1 MKEETQETQETQ
13 EPQIEETQEPKIEE
27 TQIEEPQIEEPQIEE
42 TKIEV
47 RNAQEIKDGFLS
59 VEVKGLYGNDF
70 CQYIFDP
77 KTEQNEKLLEALKGV
92 DVKPYVVDIE
102 ALKTAKHSELKAQ
115 MVAKRDVLTCHYDG
129 DDFDCNTNAQNNINS
144 LILFTETSKTD
155 AIVTIRS
162 SNETTHVFNKEQLHE
177 LSSLM
182 VKAVN
187 DLYTEYWVLKDNLSK
202 AKCEEDIKS
211 INWS

>member
-1 MKEETQETQETQ
+1 MEELKNEQEEVQEEIQDFQDFQET
-13 EPQIEETQEPKIEE
+13 
-27 TQIEEPQIEEPQIEE
+27 QIEE

-59 VEVKGLYGNDF
+59 IEVKGLYGNEF

-92 DVKPYVVDIE
+92 DVKPYVVDLE
-102 ALKTAKHSELKAQ
+102 ALKTAKHAELKAQ
-115 MVAKRDVLTCHYDG
+115 MVAKRDALTCHYDG
-129 DDFDCNTNAQNNINS
+129 DEFDCNTNAQNNINS

-155 AIVTIRS
+155 AIVSIRS

>member
-1 MKEETQETQETQ
+1 MEELKNEQEEIQETQETQ
-13 EPQIEETQEPKIEE
+13 IEELQE
-27 TQIEEPQIEEPQIEE
+27 TQIEE

-77 KTEQNEKLLEALKGV
+77 KTEQNDKLLEALKGV
-92 DVKPYVVDIE
+92 DVKPYVVDLE

-115 MVAKRDVLTCHYDG
+115 MVAKRDALTCHYDG
-129 DDFDCNTNAQNNINS
+129 DEFDCNTNAQNNINS

-155 AIVTIRS
+155 AIVSIRS

-202 AKCEEDIKS
+202 AKCEEDVKS

>member
-1 MKEETQETQETQ
+1 MKEEIQDFQELQETVE
-13 EPQIEETQEPKIEE
+13 EPKKLEI
-27 TQIEEPQIEEPQIEE
+27 
-42 TKIEV
+42 K
-47 RNAQEIKDGFLS
+47 NAQEIKDGFLS
-59 VEVKGLYGNDF
+59 VEVKNLYGDEF

-102 ALKTAKHSELKAQ
+102 ALKTAKHAELKAQ
-115 MVAKRDVLTCHYDG
+115 MVAKRDALTCYYDG
-129 DDFDCNTNAQNNINS
+129 DEFDCNTNAQNNINS

-155 AIVTIRS
+155 AIVSIRS

-187 DLYTEYWVLKDNLSK
+187 DLYAEYWVLKDNLSK

>member
-1 MKEETQETQETQ
+1 MEETQETQELQ
-13 EPQIEETQEPKIEE
+13 ET
-27 TQIEEPQIEEPQIEE
+27 QIEE

-102 ALKTAKHSELKAQ
+102 ALKTAKHAELKAQ

-129 DDFDCNTNAQNNINS
+129 DEFDCNTNAQNNINS
-144 LILFTETSKTD
+144 LLLFAETMKDD
-155 AIVTIRS
+155 ATVSIRS
-162 SNETTHVFNKEQLHE
+162 SNEATHNFTKAQLNE
-177 LSSLM
+177 LSALM
-182 VKAVN
+182 VQAVN
-187 DLYTEYWVLKDNLSK
+187 TLYAQYWELKDALAK
-202 AKCEEDIKS
+202 ATMVEEVNAIA
-211 INWS
+211 WS

>member
-1 MKEETQETQETQ
+1 MKEEIQDFQ
-13 EPQIEETQEPKIEE
+13 EPQET
-27 TQIEEPQIEEPQIEE
+27 QIEE

-59 VEVKGLYGNDF
+59 VEVKNLYGDDF

-77 KTEQNEKLLEALKGV
+77 KTEQNEELLELLKTA
-92 DVKPYVVDIE
+92 DINPYVVDIE
-102 ALKTAKHSELKAQ
+102 ALKTAKHAELKAQ
-115 MVAKRDVLTCHYDG
+115 MVAKRDALTCYYDG
-129 DDFDCNTNAQNNINS
+129 DEFDCNTNAQNNINS

-155 AIVTIRS
+155 AIVSIRS
-162 SNETTHVFNKEQLHE
+162 SNETIHVFNKEQLHE

-187 DLYTEYWVLKDNLSK
+187 DLYAEYWVLKDNLSK
-202 AKCEEDIKS
+202 AKREEEV
-211 INWS
+211 NAVTWS

>member
-1 MKEETQETQETQ
+1 MEELKNEQEEVQEGTQ
-13 EPQIEETQEPKIEE
+13 EPQELQET
-27 TQIEEPQIEEPQIEE
+27 QIEE

-77 KTEQNEKLLEALKGV
+77 KTEQNDKLLEALKGV

-115 MVAKRDVLTCHYDG
+115 MVAKRNVLTCHYDG
-129 DDFDCNTNAQNNINS
+129 DEFDCNTNAQNNINS
-144 LILFTETSKTD
+144 LLLFAETMKDD
-155 AIVTIRS
+155 ATVNIRS
-162 SNETTHVFNKEQLHE
+162 SNEATHNFTKAQLNE
-177 LSSLM
+177 LSALM
-182 VKAVN
+182 VQAVN
-187 DLYTEYWVLKDNLSK
+187 TLYAQYWELKDALAK
-202 AKCEEDIKS
+202 ATTAEEVNAIA
-211 INWS
+211 WS

>member
-1 MKEETQETQETQ
+1 MEELKNEQEEVQEEIQDFQDFQET
-13 EPQIEETQEPKIEE
+13 
-27 TQIEEPQIEEPQIEE
+27 QIEE

-102 ALKTAKHSELKAQ
+102 ALKTAKHTELKAQ
-115 MVAKRDVLTCHYDG
+115 MVAKRDALTCYYDG
-129 DDFDCNTNAQNNINS
+129 DEFDCNTNAQNNINS
-144 LILFTETSKTD
+144 LLLFAETMKDD
-155 AIVTIRS
+155 ATVSIRS
-162 SNETTHVFNKEQLHE
+162 SNEATHNFSKAQLNK
-177 LSSLM
+177 LSALM
-182 VKAVN
+182 VQAVN
-187 DLYTEYWVLKDNLSK
+187 TLYAQYWELKDALSK
-202 AKCEEDIKS
+202 ATTAEEVNAIA
-211 INWS
+211 WS

>member
-1 MKEETQETQETQ
+1 MEELKNEQEEIQEEIQDFQELQET
-13 EPQIEETQEPKIEE
+13 
-27 TQIEEPQIEEPQIEE
+27 QIEE

-115 MVAKRDVLTCHYDG
+115 MVAKRNVLTCHYDG

-144 LILFTETSKTD
+144 LLLFAETMKDD
-155 AIVTIRS
+155 ATVNIRS
-162 SNETTHVFNKEQLHE
+162 SNEATHNFTKAQLNE
-177 LSSLM
+177 LSALM
-182 VKAVN
+182 VQAVN
-187 DLYTEYWVLKDNLSK
+187 TLYAQYWELKDALSK
-202 AKCEEDIKS
+202 ATTAEEVNAIA
-211 INWS
+211 WS

>member
-1 MKEETQETQETQ
+1 MKEEIQDFQETQETQ
-13 EPQIEETQEPKIEE
+13 ELQE
-27 TQIEEPQIEEPQIEE
+27 TQIEEA
-42 TKIEV
+42 KIEV

-59 VEVKGLYGNDF
+59 IEVKGLYGNDF

-144 LILFTETSKTD
+144 LLLFAETMKDD
-155 AIVTIRS
+155 ATVSIRS
-162 SNETTHVFNKEQLHE
+162 SNEATHNFTKAQLNE
-177 LSSLM
+177 LSALM
-182 VKAVN
+182 VQAVN
-187 DLYTEYWVLKDNLSK
+187 TLYAQYWELKDALSK
-202 AKCEEDIKS
+202 ATTAEEVNAIA
-211 INWS
+211 WS

>member
-1 MKEETQETQETQ
+1 MEELKNEQEEVQEEPQ
-13 EPQIEETQEPKIEE
+13 EPQEIQ
-27 TQIEEPQIEEPQIEE
+27 EPQIEE

-92 DVKPYVVDIE
+92 DVKPYVVDLE
-102 ALKTAKHSELKAQ
+102 ALKTAKHAELKAQ

-129 DDFDCNTNAQNNINS
+129 DEFDCNTNAQNNINS
-144 LILFTETSKTD
+144 LLLFAETMKDD
-155 AIVTIRS
+155 ATVSIRS
-162 SNETTHVFNKEQLHE
+162 SNEATHNFTKVQLNE
-177 LSSLM
+177 LSALM
-182 VKAVN
+182 VQAVN
-187 DLYTEYWVLKDNLSK
+187 TLYAQYWELKDALSK
-202 AKCEEDIKS
+202 ATTAEEVNAIA
-211 INWS
+211 WS

>member
-1 MKEETQETQETQ
+1 MKEEIQDFQDFQEIQEPQELQETQT
-13 EPQIEETQEPKIEE
+13 
-27 TQIEEPQIEEPQIEE
+27 EE

-77 KTEQNEKLLEALKGV
+77 KTEQNDKLLEALKGV

-102 ALKTAKHSELKAQ
+102 ALKTAKHAELKAQ
-115 MVAKRDVLTCHYDG
+115 MVAKRDALTCHYDG

-155 AIVTIRS
+155 AIVSIRS